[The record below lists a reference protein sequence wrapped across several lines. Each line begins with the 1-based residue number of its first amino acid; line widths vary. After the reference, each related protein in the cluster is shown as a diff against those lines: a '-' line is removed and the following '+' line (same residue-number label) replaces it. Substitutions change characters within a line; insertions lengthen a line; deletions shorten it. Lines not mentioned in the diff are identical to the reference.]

1 MKYAII
7 VDSSCDLVIENKTE
21 NNIYMDR
28 VPLRL
33 RVGEKEYVD
42 DFNLD
47 MKSYHGTS
55 GSAAP
60 SPEEWYNAF
69 RQADEV
75 FAVTISGELSGS
87 YSSASVG
94 KHMALEDDPEKKIH
108 IFDSKSAGAGLTLIV
123 RKIQE
128 LIAKEKSFE
137 EIVEAVEEYKTK
149 IKTFFIL
156 ESIDNL
162 VKNGRVSALSGK
174 LAGMLGI
181 KILGQGSSEGK
192 IELLRKIRG
201 KDAIYKKTVQDM
213 LANGYKGGNLVIS
226 QCFNKEKVQFLL
238 DNLREHT
245 EVGKV
250 ETMPTSGLCSF
261 YAEMGGIILAYEI

>member
-1 MKYAII
+1 MKYAIT

-42 DFNLD
+42 DFNLDIKSFMED

-181 KILGQGSSEGK
+181 KI
-192 IELLRKIRG
+192 
-201 KDAIYKKTVQDM
+201 
-213 LANGYKGGNLVIS
+213 
-226 QCFNKEKVQFLL
+226 
-238 DNLREHT
+238 
-245 EVGKV
+245 
-250 ETMPTSGLCSF
+250 
-261 YAEMGGIILAYEI
+261 